1 MGAAAL
7 MAIDTVSSNESAS
20 GELKSLNS
28 VSIFAPASIGNVSVG
43 FDVLGLA
50 VKPID
55 GTLLGDVVTVTG
67 ASKSAEENSLIVVGA
82 FADKLPKAKED
93 NIVWSCLQLF
103 NQALSAQKQKIVLV
117 EMTLDKKMPVG
128 SGLGSSACSVVA
140 ALAGLNAFYAK
151 FQNFSFD
158 EKTLLKMTGQ
168 MEAQIS
174 GSLHYDNVAPCYL
187 GGLQLMV
194 PDAEVIN
201 RALPSFN
208 DCYYVMAYPGIEVS
222 TKAARD
228 VLPTSYSRAD
238 VVSHGQ
244 NLATFVDA
252 CHRQDKAQAFSVLTD
267 VVAEPYRMNLLPK
280 YQQSHDYLMAEGA
293 HAVGISGSGPTLF
306 CICDNEQQ
314 AQNYAL
320 WLQENYLQTELGFV
334 HVCQVDEAGA
344 IEV

>member
-1 MGAAAL
+1 M
-7 MAIDTVSSNESAS
+7 SSLAS
-20 GELKSLNS
+20 TTDKIS
-28 VSIFAPASIGNVSVG
+28 VFAPASIGNLSVG
-43 FDVLGLA
+43 FDILGLA

-55 GTLLGDVVTVTG
+55 GTLLGDVVSVEKNTDN
-67 ASKSAEENSLIVVGA
+67 SKEDSLVVVGE
-82 FADKLPKAKED
+82 FADKLPKEKED

-103 NQALSAQKQKIVLV
+103 NQALIAQEQSVIKVKV
-117 EMTLDKKMPVG
+117 TLDKKMPVG

-140 ALAGLNAFYAK
+140 ALAGLNAYYEK
-151 FQNFSFD
+151 NQRFSFD

-194 PDAEVIN
+194 PDTEVIN
-201 RALPSFN
+201 RKLPGFN

-228 VLPTSYSRAD
+228 VLPTSYSRSD
-238 VVSHGQ
+238 VIRYGQ

-267 VVAEPYRMNLLPK
+267 VVAEPYRKNLLPK
-280 YQQSHDYLMAEGA
+280 YQQAHDYLMAEGA
-293 HAVGISGSGPTLF
+293 HGVGISGSGPTLF
-306 CICDNEQQ
+306 CICENEEQ

-320 WLQENYLQTELGFV
+320 WLKENYLQTSLGFV
-334 HVCQVDEAGA
+334 HVCQVDEDGA

>member
-1 MGAAAL
+1 MS
-7 MAIDTVSSNESAS
+7 DSNINS
-20 GELKSLNS
+20 S
-28 VSIFAPASIGNVSVG
+28 VSVFAPASIGNVSVG

-55 GTLLGDVVTVTG
+55 GALLGDVVTVSATTLNESSLTVTG
-67 ASKSAEENSLIVVGA
+67 N
-82 FADKLPKAKED
+82 FADKLPSNKED
-93 NIVWSCLQLF
+93 NIVWSCLLLF
-103 NQALSAQKQKIVLV
+103 NEQLQSAGRVPVLV
-117 EMTLDKKMPVG
+117 AMSLDKKMPVG

-151 FQNFSFD
+151 FHDFSFS
-158 EKTLLKMTGQ
+158 ENVLLKMTGE

-194 PDAEVIN
+194 PDENVIS
-201 RALPSFN
+201 RILPSFE

-228 VLPTSYSRAD
+228 VLPTNYSRSD
-238 VVSHGQ
+238 VIQYGQ

-267 VVAEPYRMNLLPK
+267 VIAEPYRTDLLPR
-280 YQQSHDYLMAEGA
+280 YQESRDYLTAQGA
-293 HAVGISGSGPTLF
+293 LAVGISGSGPTLF
-306 CICDNEQQ
+306 CVCDNEQQ
-314 AQNYAL
+314 AKQYAL
-320 WLQENYLQTELGFV
+320 WLEDNYLQTALGFV
-334 HVCQVDEAGA
+334 HVCKVDKVGA
-344 IEV
+344 TEI

>member
-1 MGAAAL
+1 
-7 MAIDTVSSNESAS
+7 MAI
-20 GELKSLNS
+20 S
-28 VSIFAPASIGNVSVG
+28 VFAPASIGNVSVG
-43 FDVLGLA
+43 FDVLGLG

-55 GTLLGDVVTVTG
+55 GTLLGDVVTV
-67 ASKSAEENSLIVVGA
+67 EEAVENKLTVVGE
-82 FADKLPKAKED
+82 FAKKLPGNVQD
-93 NIVWSCLQLF
+93 NIVWHCLNLF
-103 NQALSAQKQKIVLV
+103 NVAMAEAGNVTVKVAL
-117 EMTLDKKMPVG
+117 TLDKKMPVG

-140 ALAGLNAFYAK
+140 ALAGLNAYYEK
-151 FQNFSFD
+151 NQRFSFD

-194 PDAEVIN
+194 PDTEVIN
-201 RALPSFN
+201 RKLPGFN
-208 DCYYVMAYPGIEVS
+208 DCFYVMAYPGIEVS

-228 VLPTSYSRAD
+228 VLPTSYSRSD
-238 VVSHGQ
+238 VIRYGQ

-267 VVAEPYRMNLLPK
+267 VVAEPYRTNLLPK
-280 YQQSHDYLMAEGA
+280 YQQAHDYLMAEGA

-306 CICDNEQQ
+306 CICENKQQ
-314 AQNYAL
+314 AQNYAG
-320 WLQENYLQTELGFV
+320 WLKEHYLQTELGFV

-344 IEV
+344 TQI